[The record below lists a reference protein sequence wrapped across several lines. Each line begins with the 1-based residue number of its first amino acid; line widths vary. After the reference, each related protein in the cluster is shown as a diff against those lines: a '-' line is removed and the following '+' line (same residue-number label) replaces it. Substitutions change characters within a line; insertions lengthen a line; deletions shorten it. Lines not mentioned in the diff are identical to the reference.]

1 MVKMYAYEGKM
12 MSVGQACKLCGLAVN
27 TVRGRMNRYGCTLE
41 EAITM
46 PKGKYLPKYDY
57 HGELLTRE
65 EIADRAG
72 VSVKSLAGYMY
83 RYGLTAVEAADFL
96 IACDAEYDY
105 AGGRKT
111 LKAIAETGH
120 INLYSLYTMVVLQ
133 GMAPEESERRAIV
146 STGKITPCA
155 VARTLCGEIF
165 NGVVPELLGFRE
177 DDRGVYHFGSVFYRY
192 EVSFPNP
199 GRAQMTA
206 IYRDPE
212 HGEYISSV
220 WDYAIT
226 KDSIQYKGRRET
238 WN

>member
-1 MVKMYAYEGKM
+1 MKMYAYEGQM
-12 MSVGQACKLCGLAVN
+12 MSVGQACKLCGLSEN
-27 TVRGRMNRYGCTLE
+27 TVRGRMDRYGCSLE
-41 EAITM
+41 EAIKM

-57 HGELLTRE
+57 HGEQLTRE
-65 EIADRAG
+65 EIAARAG

-83 RYGLTAVEAADFL
+83 RYGLSAVEAADFL

-111 LKAIAETGH
+111 LKAIADITH
-120 INLYSLYTMVVLQ
+120 INLYSLYAMVVLK
-133 GMAPEESERRAIV
+133 GMSPDEIERRAIV
-146 STGKITPCA
+146 PGGKISTFS

-177 DDRGVYHFGSVFYRY
+177 DNRGVFHFGSVFYRY
-192 EVSFPNP
+192 EVSFPGP
-199 GRAQMTA
+199 KCARMTA

-212 HGEYISSV
+212 RGEYISSI

-226 KDSIQYKGRRET
+226 KDSIQYKGRRKT